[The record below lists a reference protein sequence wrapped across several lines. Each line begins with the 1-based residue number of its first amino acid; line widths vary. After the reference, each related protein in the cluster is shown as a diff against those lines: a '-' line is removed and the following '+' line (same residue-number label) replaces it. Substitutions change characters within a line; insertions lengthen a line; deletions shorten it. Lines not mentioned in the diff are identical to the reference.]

1 MRGMKKLAPLAV
13 AAVLAMG
20 LFGCA
25 GGSGTASDQ
34 AAQGKTDTVEQTDGQ
49 EPSSD
54 GAGEEVTLQIFA
66 ANSLTK
72 AMDEAQQLYTQ
83 QHPNV
88 TFGATQYEGSGT
100 LNEMLGAGQY
110 ADVLITASK
119 GTMDDAVE
127 AGYVKADTNQT
138 LFTNQL
144 VVVTKEGGDLVNTD
158 VTLEDIA
165 AGKYTLSVGDENV
178 PAGNYAAQALSTV
191 GAYVEPDGAT
201 GAEAAGKGGT
211 WSETLQPKITFGGK
225 VGDVCKYAE
234 TGEVDI
240 AMVYTSDVYRM
251 GGVSICS
258 VVPDDTHKA
267 ITYPGAVCTD
277 SKNAEAAADFLEW
290 CLTDEDCA
298 KIWQEWGFELA

>member
-1 MRGMKKLAPLAV
+1 MRKGLKVV
-13 AAVLAMG
+13 AAAGLLALSLA
-20 LFGCA
+20 LFGCSSA
-25 GGSGTASDQ
+25 DTAPSQDSSSTKPATETP
-34 AAQGKTDTVEQTDGQ
+34 AADAADA
-49 EPSSD
+49 S
-54 GAGEEVTLQIFA
+54 GEEVTLQIFA

-72 AMDEAQQLYTQ
+72 AMAEAQELYTQ

-88 TFGATQYEGSGT
+88 SFGDTQYEASGT

-127 AGYVKADTNQT
+127 AGYVKADTNRT
-138 LFTNQL
+138 MFTNQL
-144 VVVTKEGGDLVNTD
+144 VVVTKENGELANTD

-165 AGKYTLSVGDENV
+165 SGKYTLSVGDENV
-178 PAGNYAAQALSTV
+178 PAGNYAAQSLSTV
-191 GAYVEPDGAT
+191 GAYTEPDGAT
-201 GAEAAGKGGT
+201 GADATGKGGT
-211 WSETLQPKITFGGK
+211 WSSALEPKITFGAK

-240 AMVYTSDVYRM
+240 ALVYTSDVYRM

-277 SKNAEAAADFLEW
+277 SKNAEAAAAFLEW
-290 CLTDEDCA
+290 CMTDEDCA
-298 KIWQEWGFELA
+298 KIWQEWGFEMA